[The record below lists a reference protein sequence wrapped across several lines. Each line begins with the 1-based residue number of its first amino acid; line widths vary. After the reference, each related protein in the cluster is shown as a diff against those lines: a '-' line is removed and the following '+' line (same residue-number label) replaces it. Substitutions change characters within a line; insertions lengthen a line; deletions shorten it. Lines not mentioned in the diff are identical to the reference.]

1 MSNCEND
8 QKVGASKGTG
18 YPTSLEDH
26 KAGEYPHNAAKA
38 KGASRAF
45 GGDITNK
52 GNKDG
57 VAQEGV
63 DKNGNSVFAKNEL
76 NKTSSNPSNLGPS
89 SKSIGD

>member
-1 MSNCEND
+1 
-8 QKVGASKGTG
+8 VGASKGAA

-26 KAGEYPHNAAKA
+26 KAGEYSHGNYAGKN
-38 KGASRAF
+38 KSGVSRTF

-63 DKNGNSVFAKNEL
+63 DKNGNSVFMGKNEL
-76 NKTSSNPSNLGPS
+76 NKTTSNPSNLGPG
-89 SKSIGD
+89 SKGVAD